1 MFEMTISQAQNS
13 PVGRFFSQSVLF
25 LGLVG
30 YRKYSIAGFFRD
42 ERLQIHCIAPIM
54 PQRRTDTNIS
64 ETQQADFYPLL
75 SQGSEKTQ
83 EDLWQPVTSAVS
95 WALAPSDPADL

>member
-1 MFEMTISQAQNS
+1 
-13 PVGRFFSQSVLF
+13 
-25 LGLVG
+25 
-30 YRKYSIAGFFRD
+30 
-42 ERLQIHCIAPIM
+42 M